1 MSANTAQRKQ
11 LDEVLS
17 VVHAVANGQFH
28 VAFPGPLVAQLR
40 GKESLS
46 SMLDFPLSS
55 IESSQSEDSSSSIA
69 LSSMSSSSVSKT
81 SSLISSIVRV
91 ATSSLKER
99 KTQRK
104 AFHDLDNDV
113 DIMRTYD
120 TSIVGRFSCRNQ
132 KCRSKG
138 WLSMRTAITIRMY
151 RDERYNA
158 RVYHQRCKACSF
170 LSKPILDD
178 SYAERV
184 AYRLKKWCGVELER
198 STFSGQ
204 SKGPHE
210 MKFCEGCKAG
220 HCSEGRG
227 IDGLIDDFSN
237 FSLGG
242 I

>member
-1 MSANTAQRKQ
+1 MLQILLLRKT
-11 LDEVLS
+11 
-17 VVHAVANGQFH
+17 
-28 VAFPGPLVAQLR
+28 P
-40 GKESLS
+40 
-46 SMLDFPLSS
+46 
-55 IESSQSEDSSSSIA
+55 
-69 LSSMSSSSVSKT
+69 
-81 SSLISSIVRV
+81 ISTV
-91 ATSSLKER
+91 ATTSDM
-99 KTQRK
+99 TQRK
-104 AFHDLDNDV
+104 AQRKARKPTWSMFPLMHDNVFSLLEVEDLPFTFHDLDNDV

-120 TSIVGRFSCRNQ
+120 TSIVGRFSCGNQ
-132 KCRSKG
+132 KCRSNG

-151 RDERYNA
+151 RDKRYNA
-158 RVYHQRCKACSF
+158 RVYHQRCKTCSF

-198 STFSGQ
+198 PAFSGQ

-227 IDGLIDDFSN
+227 IDGLVDDFSN

-242 I
+242 V